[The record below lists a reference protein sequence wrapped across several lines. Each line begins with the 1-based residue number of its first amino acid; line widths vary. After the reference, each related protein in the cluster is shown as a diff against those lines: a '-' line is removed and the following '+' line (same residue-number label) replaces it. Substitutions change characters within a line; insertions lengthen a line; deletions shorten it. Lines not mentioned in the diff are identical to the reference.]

1 MATTTVIRTI
11 ATKAIATIDDGIII
25 RRFVILPVKDMYIY
39 VQPLIEN
46 SLFTLFCSEL
56 SIDRLINDSA
66 SATREECYCVSVGGI
81 RL

>member
-1 MATTTVIRTI
+1 MCERCV
-11 ATKAIATIDDGIII
+11 
-25 RRFVILPVKDMYIY
+25 YN

-56 SIDRLINDSA
+56 SIDRLINDHSA
-66 SATREECYCVSVGGI
+66 SATREECYCVSVGNL